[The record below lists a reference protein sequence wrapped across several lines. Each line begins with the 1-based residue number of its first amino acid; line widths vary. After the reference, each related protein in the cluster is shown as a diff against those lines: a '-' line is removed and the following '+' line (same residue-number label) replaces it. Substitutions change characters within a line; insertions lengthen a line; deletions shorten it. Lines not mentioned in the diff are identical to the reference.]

1 MPKCRNAVLTMLC
14 YRKSE
19 NVNRAVDKLTSK
31 GLSVIGIKCHV
42 GDAADRANLF
52 RETIKRFG
60 GLDILVSNA
69 ATNPVAGP
77 ILDCSERAWDKIF
90 EVNVKASFLL
100 AKESAPLI
108 RKRGGGSII
117 FISSVAGYNPN
128 KVEEIICVWEE
139 FNFLTFPW

>member
-1 MPKCRNAVLTMLC
+1 MGR
-14 YRKSE
+14 YRKLE

-31 GLSVIGIKCHV
+31 GLNVIGVKCHV
-42 GDAADRANLF
+42 SDAADRANLF
-52 RETIKRFG
+52 RETVEKFG

-77 ILDCSERAWDKIF
+77 ILDCSEAVWDKIF

-117 FISSVAGYNPN
+117 FISSVAGYQPN
-128 KVEEIICVWEE
+128 KVEKINCLRRIS
-139 FNFLTFPW
+139 